1 MNYDRFDI
9 SESTEMNKLKDHEN
23 ILFAIRFQPKLY
35 DSCQNLLQKAKRFDK
50 LLLFL
55 KKK

>member
-1 MNYDRFDI
+1 MDYDRFDI